1 MVTTS
6 MRWLAMAAMI
16 ASLTST
22 AEGWAT
28 TTTTTV
34 MSSLSSSPLSGSA
47 TRAVTRWDRHL
58 DLART
63 AHSRR
68 RWPEVRVVCSRV
80 IDVSDD
86 WNAVEQA
93 HLRLAL
99 AEQNDKRV
107 DAARRAFQVRRI
119 RRRRRGHCCALA

>member
-1 MVTTS
+1 MIITS
-6 MRWLAMAAMI
+6 MRWLAMAA
-16 ASLTST
+16 SLAST
-22 AEGWAT
+22 AEGWTAT
-28 TTTTTV
+28 AV

-47 TRAVTRWDRHL
+47 TRAATRWDRHL

-68 RWPEVRVVCSRV
+68 RWPEVRLVCSRV
-80 IDVSDD
+80 IDVADD

-107 DAARRAFQVRRI
+107 DAARRAFQVRGGR
-119 RRRRRGHCCALA
+119 